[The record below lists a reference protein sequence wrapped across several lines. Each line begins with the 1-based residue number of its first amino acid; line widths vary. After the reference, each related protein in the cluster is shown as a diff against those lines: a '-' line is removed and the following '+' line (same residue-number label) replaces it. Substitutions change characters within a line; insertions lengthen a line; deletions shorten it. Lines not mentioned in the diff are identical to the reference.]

1 MYLNL
6 LGTGFPALTPELGYL
21 GNHTSKTNDN
31 IFSFLKVVIIPSP
44 YLVALD
50 ETYDQY
56 WVLMEVIFTLILF
69 RKDCC
74 LFLVFSVF
82 KGPHTL

>member
-50 ETYDQY
+50 ETYR
-56 WVLMEVIFTLILF
+56 TILGTNGSNLYF
-69 RKDCC
+69 D
-74 LFLVFSVF
+74 FI
-82 KGPHTL
+82 